1 MADFKHYKRGMTPM
15 AALHGSLRVVPVRSD
30 VGPYELWAPEDDH
43 IARVIA
49 TTGRPYEEK
58 LLRFLVHLVP
68 STSKAVVDVG
78 ANIGNH
84 TAYFARR
91 GARVIAVEANPDALP
106 FLQRNVEP
114 FSDRVTVW
122 PVAAGS
128 APGRGRVVEHPTGQL
143 GQMAFESDP
152 AGPIEMVTLDSIDER
167 VAVLKIDVEGG
178 EESVLRGAIQLIRRS
193 RPVIVVESWDARHRD
208 GIVCLLRPLGYH
220 RFPISLCSTPT
231 YVYVPSWRHLLR
243 AWTMPQAAS
252 SALSAIVHRV
262 SQRIR

>member
-1 MADFKHYKRGMTPM
+1 MADSEHNAPEKNPM
-15 AALHGSLRVVPVRSD
+15 AALHSSPRVVPVRSD
-30 VGPYELWAPEDDH
+30 AGPFDLWAPEDDH

-58 LLRFLVHLVP
+58 LLRLLVHLVP
-68 STSKAVVDVG
+68 STSNVVVDVG

-84 TAYFARR
+84 TVYFARR

-106 FLQRNVEP
+106 FLQRNVKP

-128 APGRGRVVEHPTGQL
+128 AAGRGRVVPHPTGQL

-152 AGPIEMVTLDSIDER
+152 EGPIEVATLDSIDER
-167 VAVLKIDVEGG
+167 VAVLKVDVEGG
-178 EESVLRGAIQLIRRS
+178 EESVLRGALQLIRRS
-193 RPVIVVESWDARHRD
+193 RPVIVVESWDARHRS
-208 GIVCLLRPLGYH
+208 GIVRLLRPLGYH
-220 RFPISLCSTPT
+220 RFPVSLCSTPT

-252 SALSAIVHRV
+252 SAFSTIVHRV
-262 SQRIR
+262 GQRIR